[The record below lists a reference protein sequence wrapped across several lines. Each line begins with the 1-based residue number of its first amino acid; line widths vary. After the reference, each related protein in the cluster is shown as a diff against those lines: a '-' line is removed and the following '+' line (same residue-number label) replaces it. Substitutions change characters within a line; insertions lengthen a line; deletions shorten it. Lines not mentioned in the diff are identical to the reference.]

1 MDFCNDAYFEKVGNL
16 QKKIHEREKKR
27 LELERDLFAY
37 CRSDSRVAQLKC
49 AKLRRHLEEACAR
62 EQHARARNCELLKN
76 VDSMLSQAERYK
88 ADCSTLHQIKMECW
102 NKLNIFRDK
111 KWKEPQRDKGSSLNG
126 PPEHNSSPNFA
137 KGLYQPSVIF
147 AARQTA
153 RDLAADPSTSVL
165 SLQLSDLAPN
175 HCLRSSLQSALLKG
189 AKVSK
194 GDAGASLSDDIL
206 NSNRFPDDIL
216 LSDKHQKGAP
226 GVTSDCGSAARA
238 STPLGSDRLP
248 SPHVTLAGA
257 ELLLPSLLSET
268 TIHSLSPYSKND
280 LRVSSSQLHPR
291 EASQLSSPYSTVVE
305 GTFLD
310 EVEAKSPSVP
320 NSSVEVS
327 KEPSA
332 STDMDNSVMD
342 QEPQKTKVR
351 EADAKTVSTNSIIIP
366 SAFMTTE
373 EPHNSDGDFS
383 DSVSEESALGR
394 DTMLPLESFF
404 QLLDHI
410 EGRVRAGSGRQPY
423 RVSRVSKKKHRDVMS
438 LCQGKAGLNGVELE
452 ACEAVAAEQL
462 QRLSWSTSKG
472 CLLPWELVRG
482 NSASAEP
489 EKIRSCVPHDGVALW
504 DRWLQHVFCLREE
517 NVLSTEEIIQ
527 VFTSLL
533 VERAASYTE
542 KAEEL
547 LNNLLNTLP
556 LASPTEDSEESSS
569 CGLPSLLND
578 SGEIKPARPI
588 SRNSHSAGSQ
598 VQSGEEDSAD
608 QSPVESI
615 PIRDTKAYHLLKQ
628 SATLEGQWRSKS
640 RDEEDDEDDIV
651 EGPDLSGS
659 LNTKNAGKSLH
670 VRGPAVKDFASRRNK
685 TKADALSAVQSKAF
699 WGESDDSS
707 SDIEIAL
714 RPQSWNP
721 TSDDDFYD

>member
-16 QKKIHEREKKR
+16 QKKIHERPVSHILWCKR
-27 LELERDLFAY
+27 YYR
-37 CRSDSRVAQLKC
+37 AQLKC

-88 ADCSTLHQIKMECW
+88 ADCSTLHQI
-102 NKLNIFRDK
+102 
-111 KWKEPQRDKGSSLNG
+111 KGSSLNG

-291 EASQLSSPYSTVVE
+291 EASQLSSPY
-305 GTFLD
+305 
-310 EVEAKSPSVP
+310 K
-320 NSSVEVS
+320 
-327 KEPSA
+327 
-332 STDMDNSVMD
+332 
-342 QEPQKTKVR
+342 
-351 EADAKTVSTNSIIIP
+351 
-366 SAFMTTE
+366 
-373 EPHNSDGDFS
+373 PHNSDGDFS

-394 DTMLPLESFF
+394 NVQISPRILSMGFCIDQNLFIWTAP
-404 QLLDHI
+404 
-410 EGRVRAGSGRQPY
+410 AWGS
-423 RVSRVSKKKHRDVMS
+423 D
-438 LCQGKAGLNGVELE
+438 VELE

-598 VQSGEEDSAD
+598 AVQSGEEDSAD

-651 EGPDLSGS
+651 EGPDLSVNGVCI
-659 LNTKNAGKSLH
+659 TCFF
-670 VRGPAVKDFASRRNK
+670 P
-685 TKADALSAVQSKAF
+685 AF